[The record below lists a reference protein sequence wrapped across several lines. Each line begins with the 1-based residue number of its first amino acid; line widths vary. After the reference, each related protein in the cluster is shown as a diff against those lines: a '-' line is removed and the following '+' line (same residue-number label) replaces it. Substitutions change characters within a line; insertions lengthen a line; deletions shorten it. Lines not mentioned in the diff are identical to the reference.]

1 MKECAA
7 SSLSWLLL
15 VSVRVLSPLISR
27 AKRLSVSLQ
36 LQVKVMIDLENNDIL
51 EICATVIAGALIFLT
66 LSSSSISRED
76 VLDLILTQIF
86 GLGVIIYFSYAA
98 LKAISGK
105 KDRAIKHMR
114 NGFLFIIV
122 MGFIFLIGNVISF
135 YDTAEDEFTMINQSN
150 MTMNK

>member
-1 MKECAA
+1 
-7 SSLSWLLL
+7 
-15 VSVRVLSPLISR
+15 
-27 AKRLSVSLQ
+27 
-36 LQVKVMIDLENNDIL
+36 MIDLENNDIL